1 MMKQLKDIVLSDKTN
16 IDVSERKYFSNVFL
30 EGITRKVEISFEVYL
45 DKDNPEENEEI
56 LRNGI
61 DEILKIIVDNEN
73 RI

>member
-1 MMKQLKDIVLSDKTN
+1 MKQLKDIVLSDKTD

>member
-1 MMKQLKDIVLSDKTN
+1 MKQLKNIVLSDKTDIN
-16 IDVSERKYFSNVFL
+16 VSERKYYSNVFF

>member
-1 MMKQLKDIVLSDKTN
+1 MVRFLILTNNNKEMK
-16 IDVSERKYFSNVFL
+16 RKYFSNVFL

-61 DEILKIIVDNEN
+61 DKILKIIVGQ
-73 RI
+73 

>member
-1 MMKQLKDIVLSDKTN
+1 MKQLKDIVLSDKTN

>member
-1 MMKQLKDIVLSDKTN
+1 MNQLKDIVLSDKTD

>member
-1 MMKQLKDIVLSDKTN
+1 MK
-16 IDVSERKYFSNVFL
+16 RKYFSNVFL

-61 DEILKIIVDNEN
+61 DKILKIIVGQ
-73 RI
+73 

>member
-1 MMKQLKDIVLSDKTN
+1 MKQLKDIVLSDKTD
-16 IDVSERKYFSNVFL
+16 IDVSERKYFSNFFL

-61 DEILKIIVDNEN
+61 DEILKIILG
-73 RI
+73 